1 MSVKPRKNVY
11 ESQHIRSG
19 LLMALMQMEPSD
31 VVQECIQWIEFI
43 IEMRKYIHLDK
54 NNPPNI
60 SLLNTYEIINDIDT
74 IYATLSERLSTLEVK
89 GLKDRQLYKTI
100 EMLHQSA
107 HSYILFRDEPI
118 LDDVDTEVQGTG
130 EGVEDLLTFLDEY
143 FDNNPSGAA
152 GPSTKKRRKQVQLR
166 L

>member
-1 MSVKPRKNVY
+1 
-11 ESQHIRSG
+11 
-19 LLMALMQMEPSD
+19 
-31 VVQECIQWIEFI
+31 
-43 IEMRKYIHLDK
+43 
-54 NNPPNI
+54 
-60 SLLNTYEIINDIDT
+60 
-74 IYATLSERLSTLEVK
+74 
-89 GLKDRQLYKTI
+89 
-100 EMLHQSA
+100 MLRQSA

-152 GPSTKKRRKQVQLR
+152 GPSTKKPRKQVQLR